1 MKAVVLKTFKDRH
14 TGELHKKGSTITVS
28 EERFKEI
35 LTVGSFVE
43 AIPDSP
49 KKTTKKKEKKNGQ

>member
-1 MKAVVLKTFKDRH
+1 MQAVVLKTFKDKH
-14 TGELHKKGSTITVS
+14 TGELRKKGLTIDVS

-35 LTVGSFVE
+35 LTVGPFVE

-49 KKTTKKKEKKNGQ
+49 KKTTKKKEKKNG